1 MTYGEKYLKN
11 METIYQINKFKKKLE
26 KEFRNKKSINNI
38 KKYTEALLYLNML
51 LETYIRLYDN
61 NK

>member
-26 KEFRNKKSINNI
+26 KEFRNQKSIDNI
-38 KKYTEALLYLNML
+38 KK
-51 LETYIRLYDN
+51 IH
-61 NK
+61 

>member
-1 MTYGEKYLKN
+1 
-11 METIYQINKFKKKLE
+11 METIYQINKFKEKLE
-26 KEFRNKKSINNI
+26 KEFRNQKSIDNI